1 MNQNLYLLTLKKLQP
16 IKQPDIHIDPADQ
29 CKRLLQFLYCCQQ
42 NHSHFDDLYLH
53 TLDLCIKNGNEK
65 IGALALQQIAR
76 HLSDNENNQN
86 VYQNL
91 IKILP
96 LLSQTPDQCK
106 PILAT
111 IQHLLSKNENQQYLN
126 NLDVLYP
133 YTARFLDLRREF
145 RDSIHYFIDG
155 DSLIL
160 SVAHHIN
167 INLNLYYGNTLH
179 AIFIIERI
187 LLTLFNQTDQCNYTL
202 LFFECHYRLYQNDK
216 SILTLLR
223 TCLIKHLSN
232 NFNPCRLLNVR
243 KFSSWLD
250 NDYIKFA
257 QEENPLFIFYHDM
270 SSFNI
275 NNDSLLSKSTLERLL
290 CIYRLFGNYHQYY
303 FQCHLY
309 LMNKLILTDT
319 IVQCFRIEFTAK
331 CSAKSIRKY
340 FQRLTSQ
347 QTMKIS
353 KEGEDSIEFEKQMS
367 EIINKNDARIFLYL
381 KTMMNFMRK
390 KNVRESC
397 FLLKFFLTLLFD

>member
-1 MNQNLYLLTLKKLQP
+1 MNLYLLSLQKLQP
-16 IKQPDIHIDPADQ
+16 IKQPVIHTDPADQ
-29 CKRLLQFLYCCQQ
+29 CKRLLQFLYYCQQ
-42 NHSHFDDLYLH
+42 NYSHFDDLYLH

-76 HLSDNENNQN
+76 HLSENENNQDA
-86 VYQNL
+86 YQNF
-91 IKILP
+91 IQILP
-96 LLSQTPDQCK
+96 SSSQISDPYK

-111 IQHLLSKNENQQYLN
+111 IQHLLSKNENQQYPN

-133 YTARFLDLRREF
+133 YTARFFDLQREF

-167 INLNLYYGNTLH
+167 VNINLYYGNTLH
-179 AIFIIERI
+179 VIFIIERI
-187 LLTLFNQTDQCNYTL
+187 LLALFNQTDQCNYTL
-202 LFFECHYRLYQNDK
+202 LFFECHYRLYQNDNFT
-216 SILTLLR
+216 LTLLR
-223 TCLIKHLSN
+223 TCLIEHLSN
-232 NFNPCRLLNVR
+232 NPCRMLNVR

-257 QEENPLFIFYHDM
+257 QEENPLFIFYHNM

-290 CIYRLFGNYHQYY
+290 CIYNLFGNYHQYY
-303 FQCHLY
+303 LHCKLY

-319 IVQCFRIEFTAK
+319 IVQCFKIEFTEK
-331 CSAKSIRKY
+331 CFPKSIQKY

-347 QTMKIS
+347 QTMKIF
-353 KEGEDSIEFEKQMS
+353 KENEDSIEFEKQIS
-367 EIINKNDARIFLYL
+367 ETINKNDVRIFLYL
-381 KTMMNFMRK
+381 KTMMNFMGK
-390 KNVRESC
+390 KNV
-397 FLLKFFLTLLFD
+397 